1 MSELLRLKV
10 LPVVFS
16 IILKFGIRYG
26 LVFVEV
32 PSGVGNKRSTGILF
46 CGLSVHLQ

>member
-46 CGLSVHLQ
+46 FGLSVHLQ